1 MDAVMDHSD
10 VLTKQITFRIRRY
23 QPESDAAP
31 HWETYRLAVTAG
43 MTVLEALHAIKN
55 EQDHTLAWRSS
66 CRMGICGSCAM
77 YINQLPQLACQTQV
91 LHLNTDIVEIAPLP
105 NFSNL
110 RDLVPDLDPLFQ
122 KHAAVQPFLLAEGTN
137 REDLLVEFLQTPEQ
151 REAYGQFS
159 ICIKCGICMAA
170 CPTLATDQAFLGP
183 QPLAQ
188 AFRYITD
195 SRDTG
200 FLQRLGVLDA
210 THGPFNCHLAGAC
223 TDACPKGVDPALG
236 IQLLKRQLALQ
247 AFNLRG
253 KKTPPPHVELN
264 SKYIPNEKIP
274 QPPPRT
280 VGMQDS

>member
-1 MDAVMDHSD
+1 MDHSD
-10 VLTKQITFRIRRY
+10 ALTRQITFRIRRY
-23 QPESDAAP
+23 QPEKDAAP
-31 HWETYRLAVTAG
+31 HWETYRLAVTEG

-55 EQDHTLAWRSS
+55 EQDHALAWRSS

-91 LHLNTDIVEIAPLP
+91 LHLNADLVEIAPLP
-105 NFSNL
+105 NFSNV
-110 RDLVPDLDPLFQ
+110 RDLVPNLDSLFQ
-122 KHAAVQPFLLAEGTN
+122 KHAEVQPYLIAQQANLDDLAN
-137 REDLLVEFLQTPEQ
+137 EFLQTPEE

-170 CPTLATDQAFLGP
+170 CPTLATDLAFLGP

-210 THGPFNCHLAGAC
+210 MHGPFNCHLAGAC

-236 IQLLKRQLALQ
+236 IQLLKRQLVLQ
-247 AFNLRG
+247 ALNLRG
-253 KKTPPPHVELN
+253 KKTPAPQAALN
-264 SKYIPNEKIP
+264 TQYIPNEKIP
-274 QPPPRT
+274 KPPVRT
-280 VGMQDS
+280 VGVRDSQAEN

>member
-1 MDAVMDHSD
+1 MDHSD
-10 VLTKQITFRIRRY
+10 KLTRQITFRIRRY
-23 QPESDAAP
+23 QPESDPAP

-55 EQDHTLAWRSS
+55 EQDHTLSWRSS

-91 LHLNTDIVEIAPLP
+91 LQLNSAIVEVAPLP
-105 NFSNL
+105 NFSNV

-122 KHAAVQPFLLAEGTN
+122 KHAEVQPYLLAQGAG
-137 REDLLVEFLQTPEQ
+137 RQDLAVEFLQTPEQ

-159 ICIKCGICMAA
+159 ICIKCGICMSA

-210 THGPFNCHLAGAC
+210 VHGPFNCHLAGAC

-236 IQLLKRQLALQ
+236 IQLLKRQLVLQ
-247 AFNLRG
+247 ALNLRG
-253 KKTPPPHVELN
+253 KKASAPQAPLSSQHV
-264 SKYIPNEKIP
+264 PNEKIP

-280 VGMQDS
+280 VGMQES

>member
-1 MDAVMDHSD
+1 MDAAMDHSD

-23 QPESDAAP
+23 QPESDATP
-31 HWETYRLAVTAG
+31 HWETYRLAVSAG

-105 NFSNL
+105 NFSNI

-137 REDLLVEFLQTPEQ
+137 SEDLLVEFLQTPEQ

-236 IQLLKRQLALQ
+236 IQLLKRQLVLQ

-253 KKTPPPHVELN
+253 KKAPPPHVELSSQN
-264 SKYIPNEKIP
+264 VPNEKIP

>member
-1 MDAVMDHSD
+1 MDHSEA
-10 VLTKQITFRIRRY
+10 LTRQITFRIRRY

-31 HWETYRLAVTAG
+31 HWETYRLAVFEG

-55 EQDHTLAWRSS
+55 EQDHALAWRSS

-77 YINQLPQLACQTQV
+77 YINRLPQLACQTQV
-91 LHLNTDIVEIAPLP
+91 LHLGTDIVEIAPLP
-105 NFSNL
+105 NFSNI
-110 RDLVPDLDPLFQ
+110 RDLVPDLDPLFE
-122 KHAAVQPFLLAEGTN
+122 KHAEVLPYLHAQETN
-137 REDLLVEFLQTPEQ
+137 RPDSLVEFLQTPEQ
-151 REAYGQFS
+151 REAYGQFT

-170 CPTLATDQAFLGP
+170 CPTVATDQAFLGP

-200 FLQRLGVLDA
+200 FLQRLGVLDT

-236 IQLLKRQLALQ
+236 LQLLKRRLVLQ
-247 AFNLRG
+247 ALNLRG
-253 KKTPPPHVELN
+253 KKALSPQNPLSSEHV
-264 SKYIPNEKIP
+264 PNEKIP

-280 VGMQDS
+280 VRIESS